1 MTHGD
6 TKVYT
11 IVYYFGKY
19 VIINKLFVNKHDIIT
34 LLFGDWSTNATF
46 KLIINQYIT
55 ANNKR
60 FV

>member
-19 VIINKLFVNKHDIIT
+19 ININKLFVNKYKKNSNIIYG
-34 LLFGDWSTNATF
+34 LVF
-46 KLIINQYIT
+46 KCH
-55 ANNKR
+55 
-60 FV
+60 V